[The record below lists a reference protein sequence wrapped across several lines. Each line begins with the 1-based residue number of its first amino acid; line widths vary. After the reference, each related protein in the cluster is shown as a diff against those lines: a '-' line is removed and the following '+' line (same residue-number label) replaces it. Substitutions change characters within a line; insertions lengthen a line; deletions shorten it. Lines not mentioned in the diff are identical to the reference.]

1 MHCVGAA
8 NLVWRV
14 PILERALGAV
24 FTFVKGARDRAGVLS
39 MAYLSEAA
47 LERKVD
53 WQCPTCRL
61 ASRAR
66 EGMVSLPN
74 NPLIVAAIQA
84 LCAGGPLTRSLD
96 SGWRRS
102 KSAMP
107 VYEFWNGAGGRI
119 RVGVDAADEASA
131 WREIESYS
139 ALTLDVAVAL
149 LAALVSDP
157 FRQSTCAPRREPVA
171 LGAAAVL
178 NAKNYRRFGSERAA
192 FAAAVDAERAK
203 IERLRFDLVAYPGFD
218 PQSRKWRHEGITR
231 AGIALLETQPCEM
244 MEPIAAND
252 RTACAHERTL
262 RLGAWAEHWLNSAGA
277 MWIAPLPQAIL
288 HLDHRENR
296 SADGLAKKVALILTL
311 SFAAARDTQTLRMP
325 MRALLRR
332 TGLLPR
338 LNANHPA
345 HSGRIADRVEE
356 ALLRL
361 AEKGLLKSA
370 TRSESALV
378 LRASHRRWF
387 DEWLDAEVVFERPS
401 AIAARSA

>member
-1 MHCVGAA
+1 
-8 NLVWRV
+8 
-14 PILERALGAV
+14 
-24 FTFVKGARDRAGVLS
+24 

-47 LERKVD
+47 FERQHD

-61 ASRAR
+61 ALRAR
-66 EGMVSLPN
+66 EGMVLLPN

-84 LCAGGPLTRSLD
+84 LCAGGGQARSIEG
-96 SGWRRS
+96 GWRRS
-102 KSAMP
+102 KSGMP

-119 RVGVDAADEASA
+119 RVHVDAVDEAPA
-131 WREIESYS
+131 WHDIESYS

-149 LAALVSDP
+149 LAGLVSDP
-157 FRQSTCAPRREPVA
+157 FRQSTCAPRREPVS

-178 NAKNYRRFGSERAA
+178 NAKNYRRFGAERAA
-192 FAAAVDAERAK
+192 FAVAIDAERAK
-203 IERLRFDLVAYPGFD
+203 IERLRFDVIAYPGFD

-231 AGIALLETQPCEM
+231 SGVGLIEAPLDEM
-244 MEPIAAND
+244 IDEQLIAAND
-252 RTACAHERTL
+252 RLACAFERPL

-277 MWIAPLPQAIL
+277 MWIAKLPQAII

-296 SADGLAKKVALILTL
+296 SADGLAKKIALILTL
-311 SFAAARDTQTLRMP
+311 SFAAARDTERLRMP
-325 MRALLRR
+325 MRTLLRR

-338 LNANHPA
+338 LNGSHPA

-361 AEKGLLKSA
+361 SERGLLRSA
-370 TRSESALV
+370 IRCESALS

-387 DEWLDAEVVFERPS
+387 DEWLDAEVVFERPCATS
-401 AIAARSA
+401 

>member
-1 MHCVGAA
+1 M
-8 NLVWRV
+8 
-14 PILERALGAV
+14 
-24 FTFVKGARDRAGVLS
+24 VL
-39 MAYLSEAA
+39 
-47 LERKVD
+47 
-53 WQCPTCRL
+53 
-61 ASRAR
+61 
-66 EGMVSLPN
+66 LPN

-84 LCAGGPLTRSLD
+84 LCAGGPQARSLD

-102 KSAMP
+102 KSGMP

-119 RVGVDAADEASA
+119 RAGVAAADEASA
-131 WREIESYS
+131 WLEIESYS

-149 LAALVSDP
+149 LAGLVSDP

-178 NAKNYRRFGSERAA
+178 NAKTYRRFGAERAA

-231 AGIALLETQPCEM
+231 SGLALLEAPSDEM
-244 MEPIAAND
+244 IDEQPIAAND
-252 RTACAHERTL
+252 RRACAFERPV

-288 HLDHRENR
+288 QLDHRENR
-296 SADGLAKKVALILTL
+296 SADGLAKKIALILTL

-361 AEKGLLKSA
+361 SERRLL
-370 TRSESALV
+370 RSSIRCEGASS

-387 DEWLDAEVVFERPS
+387 DEWLDAEVVFERPCPT
-401 AIAARSA
+401 AARDA